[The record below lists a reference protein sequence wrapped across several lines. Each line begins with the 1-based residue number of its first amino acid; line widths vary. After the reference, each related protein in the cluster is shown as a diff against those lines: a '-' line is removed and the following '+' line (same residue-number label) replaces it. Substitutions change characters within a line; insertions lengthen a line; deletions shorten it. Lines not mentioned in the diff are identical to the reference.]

1 MTFMLQLLN
10 LLSEFRNTLY
20 ISGSSSPESK
30 IKIGD
35 KVYVKP
41 SVITPRYQ
49 WGSVTNK
56 SIGVVKGNSTDCLHL
71 ITNFR
76 HKIQDIV
83 IFTKIN
89 EMKDFV

>member
-1 MTFMLQLLN
+1 MTFKSQLLN
-10 LLSEFRNTLY
+10 LLSDLHNTLY
-20 ISGSSSPESK
+20 ISGSSSPEYK

-41 SVITPRYQ
+41 SVVTPRYQ

-56 SIGVVKGNSTDCLHL
+56 SIGVVKGKSTDCLHL

-76 HKIQDIV
+76 QTYSRHC
-83 IFTKIN
+83 
-89 EMKDFV
+89 DFH

>member
-1 MTFMLQLLN
+1 MTFNLQLLN
-10 LLSEFRNTLY
+10 LLSDLHNTLY

-35 KVYVKP
+35 KVCVKP
-41 SVITPRYQ
+41 SVITPRHQ

-56 SIGVVKGNSTDCLHL
+56 SIGVVKGKSTDCLNL

-76 HKIQDIV
+76 HAYSRHC
-83 IFTKIN
+83 
-89 EMKDFV
+89 DFH